1 MVSANCA
8 TKSCRASRDSI
19 FSTIYL
25 CSAVS
30 SKAVL
35 YTLLYCQKGLNCEYC
50 VSPSLTLLQSIPD
63 THGAILFHLKIYCSS
78 KLGVAVAQYE
88 RDIPSRLPSGLR
100 CRSSALFHAVPALT
114 TTLRP
119 RDREDQPVQ
128 TQPLVTPDPP
138 RASSSHPNRELS
150 RSSSAIRPC
159 YLRLLSYLR
168 PTAILAHPN

>member
-1 MVSANCA
+1 MRLNLAEHHE
-8 TKSCRASRDSI
+8 TP
-19 FSTIYL
+19 
-25 CSAVS
+25 S
-30 SKAVL
+30 SLL
-35 YTLLYCQKGLNCEYC
+35 YTYAVQYLPRLYYTPYCTVRRVSTARYC